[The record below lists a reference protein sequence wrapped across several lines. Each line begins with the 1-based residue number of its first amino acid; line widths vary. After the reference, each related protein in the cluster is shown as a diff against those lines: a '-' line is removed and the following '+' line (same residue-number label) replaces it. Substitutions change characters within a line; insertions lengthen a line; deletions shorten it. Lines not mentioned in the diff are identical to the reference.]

1 MKEWIKGQFSVN
13 FLVNFV
19 FLDLSSQ
26 VISDVFS
33 SGSQPLK
40 DRNERDRK
48 KKKDVNLSWLFAST
62 CKLDSRKFLSIC
74 EIKNKIK
81 CCCKSEILE
90 TKGNL

>member
-1 MKEWIKGQFSVN
+1 MGSFIFPCSWRNVKEWIKGQFSVN

-48 KKKDVNLSWLFAST
+48 KKEDL
-62 CKLDSRKFLSIC
+62 I
-74 EIKNKIK
+74 
-81 CCCKSEILE
+81 
-90 TKGNL
+90 